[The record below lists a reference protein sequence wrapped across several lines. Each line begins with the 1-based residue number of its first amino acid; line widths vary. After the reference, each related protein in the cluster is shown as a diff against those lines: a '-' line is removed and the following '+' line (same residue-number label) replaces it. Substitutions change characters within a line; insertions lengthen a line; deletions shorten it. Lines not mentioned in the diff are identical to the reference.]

1 MFIIYLISIF
11 LLRFSN
17 ENKDWVYEKTKNI
30 YCSNSCKFNISSNH
44 PFSPKIPTDELVN
57 PFNNRNKI
65 IHFFFT
71 NYNALKEK
79 KLEIIYLMAY
89 DTSNNENIISNGDY
103 YEIDCSYGLNG
114 YEFIIY
120 KTLKNNSFIQFLFLG
135 LSKNSSIE
143 VEIVIL
149 SSSLIPYQLNSS
161 NSLNS
166 SKNESI
172 LKYLEEKE
180 EKTKSQFD
188 LLKEV
193 KIIINDIL
201 EEMFNTTI
209 NINIIEY
216 TFSDTIFIFPFIV
229 TVSYNI
235 NFETSLEQFFSP
247 ETNKI
252 SETKV
257 TNGKIDYHSDGL
269 DIKDGKVNFDNK
281 YIKFFDF
288 YNKKIE
294 DLILDISFELKSY
307 TLTISTNSLFNCIVY
322 TFKFFDDKN
331 VGKIIYEIEIK
342 MELSN
347 KLVEESIQSYQL
359 QFPTISDINLKNLL
373 DGVIT
378 VIITTSITA
387 ATVIGVFLLK
397 YIIIIFN

>member
-30 YCSNSCKFNISSNH
+30 YCSNHCSFNISSNH

-387 ATVIGVFLLK
+387 ATVIGGGLML
-397 YIIIIFN
+397 IPLI

>member
-30 YCSNSCKFNISSNH
+30 YCSNHCSFNISSNH

-387 ATVIGVFLLK
+387 ATVIGAGLML
-397 YIIIIFN
+397 IPLI

>member
-387 ATVIGVFLLK
+387 ATVIGAGLML
-397 YIIIIFN
+397 IPLI

>member
-30 YCSNSCKFNISSNH
+30 YCSNHCSFNISSNH

-269 DIKDGKVNFDNK
+269 DILDGKVNFDNK
-281 YIKFFDF
+281 YIKFLDS

-387 ATVIGVFLLK
+387 ATVIGGGLML
-397 YIIIIFN
+397 IPLI

>member
-30 YCSNSCKFNISSNH
+30 YCSNHCSFNISSNH

-193 KIIINDIL
+193 KNIINNIL

-216 TFSDTIFIFPFIV
+216 TFSDTIFIFPYIV

-269 DIKDGKVNFDNK
+269 DILDGKVNFDNK
-281 YIKFFDF
+281 YIKFLDS

-294 DLILDISFELKSY
+294 DLILDISFESKSY
-307 TLTISTNSLFNCIVY
+307 TLTISTNPLFNCIVY

-387 ATVIGVFLLK
+387 ATVIGAGLML
-397 YIIIIFN
+397 IPLI

>member
-57 PFNNRNKI
+57 PFNN
-65 IHFFFT
+65 
-71 NYNALKEK
+71 YNAHKEK

-342 MELSN
+342 MELNN

-387 ATVIGVFLLK
+387 ATVIGAGLML
-397 YIIIIFN
+397 IPLI